1 MSALYVSVS
10 CKSCSLSTSVL
21 IILTFR
27 RAASLHFDLRASVAL
42 QRPQRGRT
50 TKPPRLWTPVLTEMC
65 LNSSQTWRET
75 DVTGQSKGK
84 EVNDAFCAFSMR
96 CLTTA
101 ERAAGRREAGCARW
115 LVAYRNVVV
124 CLLVIKGEA
133 PLCSGDV
140 KTTVDVAENYICTS
154 SGHVTAHRTRRRW
167 KRTGG
172 GGVVTIKKFFNV
184 TEVCLKR
191 YFHFI
196 QVLLTRAAMC
206 AFVCCW
212 LSPVME
218 RRWTDWAMEGQMTG
232 CLPRF
237 LLLEA
242 LLTFICWIVCE

>member
-101 ERAAGRREAGCARW
+101 ERAAERREAGCARW
-115 LVAYRNVVV
+115 LVAYRNAVV
-124 CLLVIKGEA
+124 CLLVWIPVACYKRRSSSLFRGRKNHSW
-133 PLCSGDV
+133 CSRKLHLYKQRPRDCTQN
-140 KTTVDVAENYICTS
+140 KAEMETN
-154 SGHVTAHRTRRRW
+154 RRR
-167 KRTGG
+167 RSG
-172 GGVVTIKKFFNV
+172 N
-184 TEVCLKR
+184 
-191 YFHFI
+191 Y
-196 QVLLTRAAMC
+196 
-206 AFVCCW
+206 
-212 LSPVME
+212 
-218 RRWTDWAMEGQMTG
+218 
-232 CLPRF
+232 
-237 LLLEA
+237 
-242 LLTFICWIVCE
+242 